1 MSDEQEPTIGQTDEA
16 PRATVRRLD
25 HVGVVVD
32 DLAAARAFF
41 GDLGLRAEGE
51 FRVGGD
57 WVDRV
62 VGLRGVDVDGVMMQ
76 TPDGHG
82 KLELVKFRAPADD
95 EDPRP
100 SPANRPGI
108 RHLAFL
114 VDDLDAVLER
124 LGNQG
129 FGTVGDVADYKDVF
143 RLCYVSGPEGI
154 IVELAE
160 QLRGAT
166 GSPTRA

>member
-1 MSDEQEPTIGQTDEA
+1 MSDEQELTIGQTDEA

-32 DLAAARAFF
+32 DLAAARSFF
-41 GDLGLRAEGE
+41 GDLGLRVEGE

-57 WVDRV
+57 WVDKV
-62 VGLRGVDVDGVMMQ
+62 VGLRDIDVDAVMMQ

-95 EDPRP
+95 GGPGP
-100 SPANRPGI
+100 SPAHRPAIRHHPIHLGAARGNRPGI

-114 VDDLDAVLER
+114 VDYLD
-124 LGNQG
+124 G
-129 FGTVGDVADYKDVF
+129 FV
-143 RLCYVSGPEGI
+143 
-154 IVELAE
+154 
-160 QLRGAT
+160 
-166 GSPTRA
+166 